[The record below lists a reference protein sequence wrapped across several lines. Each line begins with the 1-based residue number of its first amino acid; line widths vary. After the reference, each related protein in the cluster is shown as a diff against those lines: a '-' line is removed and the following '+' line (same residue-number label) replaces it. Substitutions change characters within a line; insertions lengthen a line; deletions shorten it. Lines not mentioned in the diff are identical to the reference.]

1 MRILMILMAA
11 AACIVA
17 VLLFYKRNRLNKEMK
32 NDELSA
38 NERLKDEIR
47 RSDFDD
53 EAYRRHEAVKLQ
65 RISGL
70 RREDESV
77 ADTVISYMSERAEK
91 AGLSLEIKDR
101 EKIRAFFAGFE
112 EKDVVGFLYNM
123 LENALEA
130 AEGCRLSAGV
140 ANGDAEE
147 AKAGSDDAA
156 SGSDVDMRTGAD
168 VAASG
173 LGAGRSDIVLC
184 YEDGVGVVCRNVFEA
199 GRLVRDELGYK
210 TSKTSGKHGYGL
222 FAMKKIAGVYG
233 LSFEAFEEKS
243 VFIVSVGK

>member
-17 VLLFYKRNRLNKEMK
+17 VLLFYRRNRLNMEMK

-77 ADTVISYMSERAEK
+77 ADTVISYMSER
-91 AGLSLEIKDR
+91 
-101 EKIRAFFAGFE
+101 FFPFPVFNIIITE
-112 EKDVVGFLYNM
+112 NSFIL
-123 LENALEA
+123 LENKMLI
-130 AEGCRLSAGV
+130 CPILS
-140 ANGDAEE
+140 
-147 AKAGSDDAA
+147 
-156 SGSDVDMRTGAD
+156 
-168 VAASG
+168 
-173 LGAGRSDIVLC
+173 
-184 YEDGVGVVCRNVFEA
+184 
-199 GRLVRDELGYK
+199 
-210 TSKTSGKHGYGL
+210 
-222 FAMKKIAGVYG
+222 
-233 LSFEAFEEKS
+233 
-243 VFIVSVGK
+243 IVSSTVF